1 MSLTPPYS
9 LLTRTSK
16 GSQLTI
22 DEMDGNLLYLAS
34 TLSGSNTITG
44 SVNFT
49 GSLVDFL
56 QVGTVTGSFSGDGSG
71 LTGVISAS
79 YAVSAS
85 HEIIKEISSSFA
97 DVAGGLTGQPS
108 IHVTNIT
115 ASGNISASGYYYGD
129 GSQLT
134 GISAGQWYDGTTY
147 LSSSLSI
154 KVDSHITA
162 SGNISA
168 SGNIEASGLISA
180 SGDIYTDGYIYVNN
194 GYIYGNRAAFSSHVI
209 LHSIYGGAQTATN
222 LAITPSAV
230 NGGGMLLTGP
240 VTASSHISASGTVT
254 GLSGSFSH
262 IYSGGDINIDNQGK
276 LWLDGGVDSYVWMP
290 SNNHIAFV
298 AGDNQTLTVDET
310 SIEVD
315 GYITGSDF
323 IQVAGTPGQ
332 HTGVKI
338 SSSNSEGDTRDAQ
351 MIVPVHGFEIKNS
364 SNNNVFKLSYDHVG
378 INTQYPV
385 NSGYAL
391 SVSAS
396 SGGGGAIYAIG
407 DISASGNIEATGTGS
422 FNYVTTPIIEGS
434 GSTALLHIEGA
445 ISASGDLSIAGFP
458 SVSASLASGGGFTP
472 SLATD
477 LPARNITAS
486 ANISSSGTVIA
497 GNLNID
503 ATNASSSV
511 SVGIEET
518 IQAVSNVSVTSS
530 GIVNQAYPLGNT
542 GRITQVIGNA
552 TLGLGPVSYES
563 DGEQTWYKS
572 GSIELWRQTGEVDL
586 SSLGGKRTVGHSLQY
601 GDQPLVSTEGT
612 YNEFQL
618 FSGENVGEGW
628 AGAHL
633 TARYSGSTDRLLA
646 GFFASA
652 SINNPGTPNG
662 VDPSFTIFTGGTH
675 TGPAFNI
682 YRSDD
687 PDNVYNN
694 SPSFT
699 IDSAGHITS
708 SGDISSSG
716 TVIASGVNIDTTDT
730 SASFDIGSGEHI
742 IPVLGLVN
750 ASSSAIISQAHPS
763 GRIGRTTEIIGDVNM
778 DIGPAAYPIDGH
790 HVFYHSGSRELWKSS
805 GEWDLSAL
813 GYPRTVG
820 NQIQYGDGNLIGT
833 IEANKFNDYRL
844 IVGENVTDIWGGA
857 YLMGRQSGSTY
868 GANTQYAGF
877 FVSASLG
884 LPGTPQGH
892 DKAFTIYTGQQTGP
906 AFNIYNADDPDN
918 QSGTDPV
925 FSIAANGA
933 LGNVTASNIS
943 SSGALYGNLLTPAQ
957 ISITQ
962 VGMLTSLTV
971 NGNTML
977 SGNVTQS
984 GHISSSGD
992 LIGDNLQVETRTMPI
1007 DHVPGGAGV
1016 RSGDIINL
1024 GNSTTVPG
1032 LIYALTGSSYE
1043 YVAAQSGS
1051 GALASSSL
1059 AVAIGTNSN
1068 TNGMLMRGFVNL
1080 GHDPGGPIGG
1090 PVYLTANGS
1099 ASYSAPTAT
1108 GDIVRVL
1115 GHNFGNNSIYF
1126 NPSNDW
1132 IVRS

>member
-240 VTASSHISASGTVT
+240 VTASSH
-254 GLSGSFSH
+254 
-262 IYSGGDINIDNQGK
+262 
-276 LWLDGGVDSYVWMP
+276 
-290 SNNHIAFV
+290 
-298 AGDNQTLTVDET
+298 
-310 SIEVD
+310 
-315 GYITGSDF
+315 
-323 IQVAGTPGQ
+323 
-332 HTGVKI
+332 
-338 SSSNSEGDTRDAQ
+338 
-351 MIVPVHGFEIKNS
+351 
-364 SNNNVFKLSYDHVG
+364 
-378 INTQYPV
+378 
-385 NSGYAL
+385 
-391 SVSAS
+391 
-396 SGGGGAIYAIG
+396 
-407 DISASGNIEATGTGS
+407 ISASGNIEATGTGS

-730 SASFDIGSGEHI
+730 SASFDIGTGEQV

-892 DKAFTIYTGQQTGP
+892 DKAFTIYTGNQTGP

>member
-240 VTASSHISASGTVT
+240 VTASSHISASG
-254 GLSGSFSH
+254 
-262 IYSGGDINIDNQGK
+262 
-276 LWLDGGVDSYVWMP
+276 
-290 SNNHIAFV
+290 
-298 AGDNQTLTVDET
+298 
-310 SIEVD
+310 
-315 GYITGSDF
+315 
-323 IQVAGTPGQ
+323 
-332 HTGVKI
+332 
-338 SSSNSEGDTRDAQ
+338 
-351 MIVPVHGFEIKNS
+351 
-364 SNNNVFKLSYDHVG
+364 
-378 INTQYPV
+378 
-385 NSGYAL
+385 
-391 SVSAS
+391 
-396 SGGGGAIYAIG
+396 
-407 DISASGNIEATGTGS
+407 NIEATGTGS

-497 GNLNID
+497 
-503 ATNASSSV
+503 
-511 SVGIEET
+511 
-518 IQAVSNVSVTSS
+518 
-530 GIVNQAYPLGNT
+530 
-542 GRITQVIGNA
+542 
-552 TLGLGPVSYES
+552 
-563 DGEQTWYKS
+563 
-572 GSIELWRQTGEVDL
+572 
-586 SSLGGKRTVGHSLQY
+586 
-601 GDQPLVSTEGT
+601 
-612 YNEFQL
+612 
-618 FSGENVGEGW
+618 
-628 AGAHL
+628 
-633 TARYSGSTDRLLA
+633 
-646 GFFASA
+646 
-652 SINNPGTPNG
+652 
-662 VDPSFTIFTGGTH
+662 
-675 TGPAFNI
+675 
-682 YRSDD
+682 
-687 PDNVYNN
+687 
-694 SPSFT
+694 
-699 IDSAGHITS
+699 
-708 SGDISSSG
+708 
-716 TVIASGVNIDTTDT
+716 SGVNIDTTDT
-730 SASFDIGSGEHI
+730 SASFDIGTGEQV

-892 DKAFTIYTGQQTGP
+892 DKAFTIYTGNQTGP

>member
-497 GNLNID
+497 
-503 ATNASSSV
+503 
-511 SVGIEET
+511 
-518 IQAVSNVSVTSS
+518 
-530 GIVNQAYPLGNT
+530 
-542 GRITQVIGNA
+542 
-552 TLGLGPVSYES
+552 
-563 DGEQTWYKS
+563 
-572 GSIELWRQTGEVDL
+572 
-586 SSLGGKRTVGHSLQY
+586 
-601 GDQPLVSTEGT
+601 
-612 YNEFQL
+612 
-618 FSGENVGEGW
+618 
-628 AGAHL
+628 
-633 TARYSGSTDRLLA
+633 
-646 GFFASA
+646 
-652 SINNPGTPNG
+652 
-662 VDPSFTIFTGGTH
+662 
-675 TGPAFNI
+675 
-682 YRSDD
+682 
-687 PDNVYNN
+687 
-694 SPSFT
+694 
-699 IDSAGHITS
+699 
-708 SGDISSSG
+708 
-716 TVIASGVNIDTTDT
+716 SGVNIDTTDT
-730 SASFDIGSGEHI
+730 SASFDIGTGEQV

-892 DKAFTIYTGQQTGP
+892 DKAFTIYTGNQTGP